1 MPTVLLLTNIIQW
14 EGRES
19 LPLPNSI
26 EEKIKKAIKQRGAI
40 HMTLLDPQKIGPER
54 SARIA
59 TEAEKAGTFSIMV
72 GGSTLASRND
82 LDDGVKKIKNQVNV
96 PVILFPNDIAGVSKY
111 ADAIWFMSLLNS
123 RVTYY
128 VIDAQAMSAYTVK
141 SYGLE
146 AIPLGYI
153 IIGPGGT
160 VGYIGQARGIPYDR
174 PELATAYA
182 LASQMLGMRFVYLE
196 AGSGAQ
202 APVPKDMIKMVK
214 SQLSV
219 PLIVGGGIRTGK
231 AAKDV
236 VEAGA
241 DIIVTGNL
249 VEETGKVRES
259 INEIVSAIEDR

>member
-1 MPTVLLLTNIIQW
+1 LTD
-14 EGRES
+14 
-19 LPLPNSI
+19 SI
-26 EEKIKKAIKQRGAI
+26 EEKIKKAIEERGAI
-40 HMTLLDPQKIGPER
+40 HMTLLDPQKVGSER

-59 TEAEKAGTFSIMV
+59 SEAEKAGTFAIMV
-72 GGSTLASRND
+72 GGSTLASKND

-128 VIDAQAMSAYTVK
+128 VIDAQAMSAHTVK

-146 AIPLGYI
+146 VMPLGYI

-160 VGYIGQARGIPYDR
+160 VGYVGQARGIPYDR

-196 AGSGAQ
+196 AGSGAK
-202 APVPKDMIKMVK
+202 APVPQEMIKMVK
-214 SQLSV
+214 GQLAI
-219 PLIVGGGIRTGK
+219 PLIVGGGIRNGK
-231 AAKDV
+231 ASKDA

-241 DIIVTGNL
+241 DIVVTGNL
-249 VEETGKVRES
+249 VEETGRIRES
-259 INEIVSAIEDR
+259 INDIVSAIEDRW